1 MILNDL
7 IEPFTSIIQADINE
21 LLRLQ
26 QIEFEKRIF
35 KLEKMVDTI
44 MTQLEIC
51 STNKKVDL
59 FL

>member
-51 STNKKVDL
+51 STNKKVGL

>member
-7 IEPFTSIIQADINE
+7 TEPFTSIIQADINE

-51 STNKKVDL
+51 STNKKVGL